1 MTSEND
7 ISISSSSA
15 QRTTALATFTSTP
28 PTIKSCKS
36 YKDWKK
42 LIKHWSRI
50 SGLQNSDQASAVLLS
65 LTGDDLDAVLQI
77 PETDLDSET
86 GLATLLK
93 RLDSLYL
100 KDELAEKYNTLE
112 NFETYRRQ
120 PSTSIR
126 DFINEFEKRHNKIKN
141 YGANMTDDLLACRL
155 IRAANLTS
163 DKEQLVRAT
172 VDELIYDDVKT
183 KMIKI
188 FDAATPAAS
197 SQETPL
203 VKDTFHS
210 EQQRSNN
217 NGDSND
223 HGCENDFSCS
233 DEEEVYYAN
242 SKWRNKSKSR
252 KHVSFKSPSS
262 SSSNWRNDSRKYD
275 HDSRKY
281 DHDSRKYDKSEQR
294 SILAERRNTSRA
306 KNPPDRHGNPT
317 RCEICDSVNHWADK
331 CPDRSSGEKETYIVH
346 EIVLHADIQ
355 SPENLRSLVSET
367 WNTGLIDCGAVRTV
381 SGDIWVDEYLKSLSP
396 SDASDVTY
404 YPNNTYYRFGDGQS
418 V

>member
-188 FDAATPAAS
+188 FDAATPTAS

-210 EQQRSNN
+210 EQQRSSNN
-217 NGDSND
+217 NGDS
-223 HGCENDFSCS
+223 
-233 DEEEVYYAN
+233 
-242 SKWRNKSKSR
+242 
-252 KHVSFKSPSS
+252 
-262 SSSNWRNDSRKYD
+262 
-275 HDSRKY
+275 
-281 DHDSRKYDKSEQR
+281 
-294 SILAERRNTSRA
+294 
-306 KNPPDRHGNPT
+306 
-317 RCEICDSVNHWADK
+317 
-331 CPDRSSGEKETYIVH
+331 
-346 EIVLHADIQ
+346 
-355 SPENLRSLVSET
+355 
-367 WNTGLIDCGAVRTV
+367 
-381 SGDIWVDEYLKSLSP
+381 
-396 SDASDVTY
+396 
-404 YPNNTYYRFGDGQS
+404 
-418 V
+418 